1 MKNSKALL
9 AAASFAA
16 TTFSGV
22 AAAQSMDMS
31 AFYIGGSIGQS
42 QLKDSCEGVADCDD
56 KDTAWRFIAGY
67 QINKSF
73 AVELGYTDLGEAS
86 APGAS
91 AEASALEVV
100 GLGFL
105 PLGNHF
111 SLYGKAGFYRG
122 TVEASGGGGS
132 VDESNNGLTFGAGVQ
147 WDFGRNL
154 GLRAEWQRYADVGG
168 DDVGGE
174 TDVDVMNLGVIFR
187 F

>member
-1 MKNSKALL
+1 
-9 AAASFAA
+9 AA
-16 TTFSGV
+16 TAFSGV

-42 QLKDSCEGVADCDD
+42 ELKDACEGVASCDE

-67 QINKSF
+67 QINKNF
-73 AVELGYTDLGEAS
+73 AAEVGYTDLGEAS

-91 AEASALEVV
+91 AEASAWELV

-111 SLYGKAGFYRG
+111 SLYGKAGVYRG
-122 TVEASGGGGS
+122 DVEASGLGVS
-132 VDESNNGLTFGAGVQ
+132 VEESNNGLTYGAGVQ
-147 WDFGRNL
+147 WDFGKRL

-174 TDVDVMNLGVIFR
+174 TDVDVMNIGVVFR
-187 F
+187 FQ